1 MLCYKIITFNS
12 MMSTLVHS
20 LDVMATPI
28 ILKMTVHLSYT
39 CMAHAVSMPGKAS
52 GFLGECDSFH
62 FKH

>member
-1 MLCYKIITFNS
+1 
-12 MMSTLVHS
+12 MSTLVHS

-28 ILKMTVHLSYT
+28 ILKM
-39 CMAHAVSMPGKAS
+39 MAHAVSMPGKAS

>member
-1 MLCYKIITFNS
+1 